1 MDSKDVV
8 NVAEEHTAALL
19 SASKFFVSLL
29 LGVPNGL
36 RSLKITDLC
45 WLSPGNMKASGDNCC
60 SNEKSHPF
68 IPVERR

>member
-1 MDSKDVV
+1 MV
-8 NVAEEHTAALL
+8 NAAEEHTAVLI
-19 SASKFFVSLL
+19 SASKFFVSLQ

-45 WLSPGNMKASGDNCC
+45 WLSPGNTKASGDNCC

-68 IPVERR
+68 SPLERRWTLVP